1 MNKINKQK
9 PGQKMGQTIIPK
21 TYPIKIYFPMISR
34 DMLEKI
40 LNTKSTATELSKY
53 LVNENVKI
61 TIYGSTG
68 IYDVVDDNLYQMY
81 PIDKPV
87 KEMKVG
93 NMKRGNDNKHVPA
106 IPATP
111 TISVLVDSSYMKRFA
126 IPSFQIPYSHY
137 IEKKTIMTYR
147 LTPKS
152 NTRFIIELKD
162 NKIHDFYIQ
171 TAISDLNII
180 EINTFL
186 QEDIISF
193 LSLVNLYR

>member
-9 PGQKMGQTIIPK
+9 PGQKMGQITVPK

-34 DMLEKI
+34 DMLQKI
-40 LNTKSTATELSKY
+40 LNTKSTAAELSKY

-68 IYDVVDDNLYQMY
+68 IYDVVDDNLYQIY

-93 NMKRGNDNKHVPA
+93 SMKRGNDNKHVPA
-106 IPATP
+106 IPA
-111 TISVLVDSSYMKRFA
+111 IHVLVDSSYMKRFA